1 MNKKN
6 DSAIRLTEAT
16 KQRLKAF
23 NKSNSYE
30 ENLVILLEY
39 FDRTGINPSSL
50 KEHPIDVTM
59 KGFDRMIAILKSIEK
74 TKIDVS
80 MKKLIDI
87 EKLLSP
93 LAEYVQN
100 AFEQNSN
107 NSNNSKILGNV
118 IGENEDQI
126 TEEELKAIVEM
137 NLDLNNKIDDLEEEL
152 RKKNQQIFE
161 LSNSDSNGKS
171 EESVALKQNI
181 STIAKRLEEGARK
194 ASFGNDY
201 TIKLAD
207 YNFIIQSLKN
217 IIR

>member
-1 MNKKN
+1 MIKKN
-6 DSAIRLTEAT
+6 DSAIRLTEGT

-30 ENLVILLEY
+30 ENLVLLLEY

-59 KGFDRMIAILKSIEK
+59 KGFDRMIAILKNIEK
-74 TKIDVS
+74 TKIDLS

-100 AFEQNSN
+100 TFGQNSN
-107 NSNNSKILGNV
+107 NHNNMGHV
-118 IGENEDQI
+118 IGEDEGQI
-126 TEEELKAIVEM
+126 TEEELKAIVQM
-137 NLDLNNKIDDLEEEL
+137 NQDLNDRIDDLEEEL

-161 LSNSDSNGKS
+161 LSNSVNKGSS
-171 EESVALKQNI
+171 EEFVALKQNI

-201 TIKLAD
+201 TIKMAD

>member
-100 AFEQNSN
+100 TFGQNSN
-107 NSNNSKILGNV
+107 NQKKFGNV
-118 IGENEDQI
+118 IGEDEGQI

-137 NLDLNNKIDDLEEEL
+137 NQDLNNKIDELEEEL

-161 LSNSDSNGKS
+161 LSNSESKGTS
-171 EESVALKQNI
+171 EDSVALKQNI

-201 TIKLAD
+201 TIKMAD

-217 IIR
+217 LIR